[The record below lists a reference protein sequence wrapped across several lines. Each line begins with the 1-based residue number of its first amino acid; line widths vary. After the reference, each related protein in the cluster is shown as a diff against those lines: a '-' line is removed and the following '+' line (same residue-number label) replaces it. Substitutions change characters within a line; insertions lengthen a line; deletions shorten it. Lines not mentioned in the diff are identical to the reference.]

1 MTDIKTLLST
11 LDYYFNQIKG
21 AASTTT
27 RKKYGEMMIVI
38 LKENPMINEYWD
50 YCPNEHLWIKKFN
63 KKKDLHFSTMRIEN
77 GIVKDPAT
85 DLLSAPSTGGLYLIG
100 QTSFNPYTKEE
111 QYWVK
116 VGYSSDIR
124 WRFKKG
130 YATHCP
136 CTVLIDTTS
145 NSQEIYCRNILY
157 NKSLGRCQINTEWW
171 LVDRDTYLEIC
182 DKKFN
187 YFFG

>member
-1 MTDIKTLLST
+1 MTDTKTLLST

-21 AASTTT
+21 AATTTT

-38 LKENPMINEYWD
+38 LKEYPIVNEYWD
-50 YCPNEHLWIKKFN
+50 YCPNEYMWVNKFN
-63 KKKDLHFSTMRIEN
+63 KKKDPHFSTMFIEN
-77 GIVKDPAT
+77 GIVRDAT
-85 DLLSAPSTGGLYLIG
+85 TNLLSAPSTSGLYLIG

-116 VGYSSDIR
+116 VGYSSDI
-124 WRFKKG
+124 WSRFKSG

-136 CTVLIDTTS
+136 CTALIDTTS
-145 NSQEIYCRNILY
+145 KGSEVYCHNILC
-157 NKSLGRCQINTEWW
+157 KKAKGRCQINTEWW

-182 DKKFN
+182 EKKFN